1 MSTQNLVDN
10 LQANL
15 VLDPRIDIE
24 EVPHYNILKGSEYVR
39 YNQNISTSYSTSSV
53 HFSVV
58 PPNKDIVVDK
68 KVYIDLEFQFQFTGD
83 AGAGNVMLPQVSYN
97 GVNYLAGQT
106 DALRYMAFQQICE
119 NLSITFNQT
128 TVSQNLSDYLEA
140 LTRAGF
146 RTEYEDHDLSI
157 SPSMHD
163 QFQELGDWNTWGAA
177 RNPLASYG
185 NNSAQQPRGGLEYII
200 TNNTQTA
207 ATVLV
212 KWSELLL
219 ISPLAM
225 SKLEHKGFLGLT
237 NIDFTFNL
245 GDLSRMWCHDAA
257 NNDWTD
263 GGAVPT
269 INVSWTK
276 APQLRL
282 CYLTPPKS
290 EIIPYIN
297 KYPYTEI
304 NRYPTDLGA
313 SVAAGASSRISGN
326 NIQLSSIPKRMFV
339 VVREKNSDRN
349 YTKADAY
356 SRIDKV
362 EIQFNNKNSLL
373 GSASTRDLYE
383 LSVRNGLQMSWAQ
396 WNQFCGSVL
405 CVDFG
410 NDISLGDA
418 EAVGSFGQFQLQVD
432 VDFTNIGSQA
442 KNYTLY
448 LIIASEGVFTME
460 GTTSRLNVGNVFP
473 HNVLEGMQL
482 ADLERV
488 PYHQQYDYIGGSFM
502 GFLRRVGRKLGKAL
516 HKGIKFGKKVLPM
529 VQEYGPKAIGIAEKV
544 APLLLSAGYSER
556 DIENFL
562 GRQAVASGITSG
574 GITSG
579 ARAPRLSLIHI

>member
-1 MSTQNLVDN
+1 MSTENLVDN
-10 LQANL
+10 IQANL
-15 VLDPRIDIE
+15 VLDPRIDID

-39 YNQNISTSYSTSSV
+39 YNQNISTSYSTSSA

-68 KVYIDLEFQFQFTGD
+68 KIYIDLEFQFQFTGD
-83 AGAGNVMLPQVSYN
+83 AGVGNLMLPSVTYN
-97 GVNYLAGQT
+97 GVDYLAGQT

-146 RTEYEDHDLSI
+146 TDKYENHDLSV

-163 QFQELGDWNTWGAA
+163 QFQELGDWNIWGAA
-177 RNPLASYG
+177 RNPLNSYG
-185 NNSAQQPRGGLEYII
+185 NNSTQQPRGGLEYII
-200 TNNTQTA
+200 TANTQTA

-225 SKLEHKGFLGLT
+225 TKLEHKGFLGLT

-245 GDLSRMWCHDAA
+245 GDLSRMWCHDTA
-257 NNDWTD
+257 NNWTV
-263 GGAVPT
+263 GGAVPA

-290 EIIPYIN
+290 EVLPYIN

-304 NRYPTDLGA
+304 NRYPTDSGSSL
-313 SVAAGASSRISGN
+313 AAGSSNKISGN
-326 NIQLSSIPKRMFV
+326 NIQLSSIPKRMFI
-339 VVREKNSDRN
+339 VVREKNADRN

-356 SRIDKV
+356 ARIDGV
-362 EIQFNNKNSLL
+362 EIQFNNKNALL
-373 GSASTRDLYE
+373 GSATSRDLFE

-432 VDFTNIGSQA
+432 VNYTNIGSQA
-442 KNYTLY
+442 KNYALY

-460 GTTSRLNVGNVFP
+460 GTSSRLNVGNVFP

-488 PYHQQYDYIGGSFM
+488 PYHQQTDYVGGSFM
-502 GFLRRVGRKLGKAL
+502 GFLRRMGRKLGRAL
-516 HKGIKFGKKVLPM
+516 HKGIKFGKKALPM
-529 VQEYGPKAIGIAEKV
+529 IQEYGPKAVGIAEKI
-544 APLLLSAGYSER
+544 APMLLAAGYSSHE
-556 DIENFL
+556 IHSFL
-562 GRQAVASGITSG
+562 GREAVAAGSV
-574 GITSG
+574 TSG
-579 ARAPRLSLIHI
+579 ARATRKNISRRRN